1 MLVHWLWYA
10 LRTGMNNRD
19 KLALLERFQTAE
31 DIFNATASD
40 YFRAGLQKNAAA
52 ALQDKDLSQAR
63 RIMAQCEEMGIG
75 LVAFGDAQYPSWLKY
90 IADPPMVLYYKGKLP
105 DFGKTAAVGVVG
117 TRKASVYGLQVA
129 KRLGFQLGICGGMV
143 ISGMAEGIDEYA
155 TKGALLAGG
164 KVIGVLGCGVDVVYP
179 TKNRPLFAEMDRFGC
194 LISEYP
200 PGTPPYKWNFP
211 QRNRIISG
219 MSNGVLVVEA
229 PEKSGAL
236 ITARAAL
243 EQGRDVFVV
252 PGNIDVASCAGSNAL
267 LREGATAVS
276 HGWDILGEYAAVYGG
291 ALALRNIPEPAFDA
305 EKPAPKVAQRP
316 TLPAKKQEKTKKP
329 IDNGLNVAYSDKN
342 DKLSGLTDTEQK
354 LVRQLLG
361 GERLVDDVIAGA
373 DLPVAQA
380 KATLT
385 MLEIRG
391 VIASLPGGRLTLK

>member
-1 MLVHWLWYA
+1 
-10 LRTGMNNRD
+10 
-19 KLALLERFQTAE
+19 
-31 DIFNATASD
+31 
-40 YFRAGLQKNAAA
+40 
-52 ALQDKDLSQAR
+52 
-63 RIMAQCEEMGIG
+63 
-75 LVAFGDAQYPSWLKY
+75 
-90 IADPPMVLYYKGKLP
+90 MVLYYKGKLP

-276 HGWDILGEYAAVYGG
+276 HGWDILSEYAAVYGD

>member
-1 MLVHWLWYA
+1 
-10 LRTGMNNRD
+10 MNNRD

-75 LVAFGDAQYPSWLKY
+75 LVAFGDAQYPSRLKY

-276 HGWDILGEYAAVYGG
+276 HGWDILSEYAAVYGG

>member
-75 LVAFGDAQYPSWLKY
+75 LVAFGDAQYPSRLKY

-276 HGWDILGEYAAVYGG
+276 HGWDILSEYAAVYGG